1 MRRHKIRLLALGLL
15 AGAALAQQPPA
26 AKPVENSALDA
37 PLFYQLLIGEIELRS
52 GQAGNA
58 YEVMLDAARRTKDES
73 LFRRAVEIALAARAG
88 DQALAAANAWRTARP
103 ESLEPIR
110 YVVQL
115 LVSLGRLAEATEP
128 LRALIAA
135 PPADERPAR
144 LAQLPRLFARTPDKR
159 QALAIVEPL
168 VKPYLDAPDTRTAAR
183 VALGRMHLAAG
194 DAARA
199 LEFARQAQSQD
210 AAAEGP
216 ALLALE
222 MLPATPAAE
231 DVVKAYLAQPKAQ
244 NALRMVYVRVLSGS
258 QRYADALVQLEDA
271 VRVEPNLAPA
281 WLSLGALHLELRHPQ
296 QAETALR
303 RYLDVVA
310 AHPDQDTDDD
320 GNPSTP
326 SLGVTQAQ
334 LMLAQAAE
342 QRGDFR
348 GAEEWLAKVDN
359 PRRALDVQVRR
370 ATILAKQGRVGPARE
385 LIRAAPERSPD
396 DARSKLLAE
405 AQMLREVKRWREA
418 YEVFTT
424 ANQRFA
430 DDVDLIYEQAMV
442 TEKLDRL
449 DEMERL
455 LRRVI
460 ALKPDHHH
468 AYNALGY
475 SLADR
480 NLRLAEARDLIRK
493 ALELAP
499 GEPFITDS
507 LGWVEYRMGNR
518 EEALRLL
525 REAYRARPDVE
536 IGAHLGEVLWVSG
549 QRDEAR
555 RIWREA
561 RARDAANEVLRE
573 TLARLRVDL

>member
-442 TEKLDRL
+442 AEKLDRL

>member
-26 AKPVENSALDA
+26 AKPVESSALDA

-442 TEKLDRL
+442 AEKLDRL

>member
-26 AKPVENSALDA
+26 AKPVESSALDA

-88 DQALAAANAWRTARP
+88 DQALAAANAWRTARS

-442 TEKLDRL
+442 AEKLDRL

>member
-58 YEVMLDAARRTKDES
+58 YEVMLDAARRTKDEA
-73 LFRRAVEIALAARAG
+73 LFLRAVEIALAARAG

-103 ESLEPIR
+103 ESLDALR

-115 LVSLGRLAEATEP
+115 LVSLGRPAEAAEP

-135 PPADERPAR
+135 PPAEDRSVR

-168 VKPYLDAPDTRTAAR
+168 VRPYLDAPDTRTAAR
-183 VALGRMHLAAG
+183 VALGRMHLIAG
-194 DAARA
+194 DPARA
-199 LEFARQAQSQD
+199 LELARQAQSQD
-210 AAAEGP
+210 VSAEAP

-222 MLPATPAAE
+222 MLPGTPAAE
-231 DVVKAYLAQPKAQ
+231 ELVKTYLAQPKAQ
-244 NALRMVYVRVLSGS
+244 NPLRMVYVRVLSGS

-271 VRVEPNLAPA
+271 VRVEPNLAAA

-296 QAETALR
+296 QAEAALR

-310 AHPDQDTDDD
+310 ANPAQDDDD
-320 GNPSTP
+320 GNPATP

-342 QRGDFR
+342 QRSDFR
-348 GAEEWLAKVDN
+348 GAEEWLSRVDN

-370 ATILAKQGRVGPARE
+370 ATILAKQGRIGPARE
-385 LIRAAPERSPD
+385 LIRATPERSPD

-405 AQMLREVKRWREA
+405 AQMLREVRRWREA

-424 ANQRFA
+424 ASQRFA
-430 DDVDLIYEQAMV
+430 DDVDLLYEQAMV
-442 TEKLDRL
+442 AEKLDRL

-507 LGWVEYRMGNR
+507 LGWVEYRLGNR

-525 REAYRARPDVE
+525 RQAYLARPDVE

-555 RIWREA
+555 RIWRES
-561 RARDAANEVLRE
+561 RARDATNEVLRE